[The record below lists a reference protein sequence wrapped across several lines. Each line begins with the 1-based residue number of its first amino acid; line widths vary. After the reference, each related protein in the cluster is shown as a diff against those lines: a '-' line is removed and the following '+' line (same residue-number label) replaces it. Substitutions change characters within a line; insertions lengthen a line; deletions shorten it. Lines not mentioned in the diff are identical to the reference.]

1 MNDLI
6 SRKALIRKLFYA
18 ENGSKYPTRDCDNF
32 HITIS
37 LEDLRKVIR
46 DIPAAY
52 DVVVEQLEEARDELL
67 HSTDYNNDII
77 NYCLDWFDMAI
88 EIVKGA
94 VKDE

>member
-6 SRKALIRKLFYA
+6 SRKAVYKMLHGL
-18 ENGSKYPTRDCDNF
+18 GGCDATDEWADGWDKGINQA
-32 HITIS
+32 IS
-37 LEDLRKVIR
+37 DL
-46 DIPAAY
+46 DNIPVAY
-52 DVVVEQLEEARDELL
+52 DVEKVAEQLEEARDELL
-67 HSTDYNNDII
+67 YSTDYNNDII